1 MAKKTKAGT
10 GHQDI
15 DAMTKTQIKAYYKE
29 ICEFYLENGW
39 RDTLSHYALSPKQA
53 KEITAKV
60 RAKKDKAEAA
70 EKAKRKQ
77 AKAKKKA
84 AKAAAPKKKAAP
96 KKAAAPKKKA
106 AAKAETRKKTARKKP
121 GKTLSIPSNAGPD
134 EVLDFLLNY
143 RSSKKTNLDD
153 FITLDEV
160 IIDLTTQV
168 RAA

>member
-1 MAKKTKAGT
+1 MAKKKKAGA
-10 GHQDI
+10 GHQDV
-15 DAMTKTQIKAYYKE
+15 DGMTKAQIKAYYKE
-29 ICEFYLENGW
+29 ICDFYLEHGW
-39 RDTLSHYALSPKQA
+39 RDTLSQYALSPKQA

-77 AKAKKKA
+77 AKAKKKS

-96 KKAAAPKKKA
+96 KKVSAKKTPKKKA
-106 AAKAETRKKTARKKP
+106 APKARKSVKKAP
-121 GKTLSIPSNAGPD
+121 KIDSNAEPTD
-134 EVLDFLLNY
+134 VLDFLLSY
-143 RSSKKTNLDD
+143 RGKNQNGTPV
-153 FITLDEV
+153 TLDEV

>member
-1 MAKKTKAGT
+1 MAKKMEAGT

-15 DAMTKTQIKAYYKE
+15 DGMTKTQIKAYHAE

-77 AKAKKKA
+77 EKAKKKS

-96 KKAAAPKKKA
+96 KKAAAPKKK
-106 AAKAETRKKTARKKP
+106 KAIVKKTARKKP

-143 RSSKKTNLDD
+143 RSSKSVTNIDG
-153 FITLDEV
+153 FISLDEV

>member
-1 MAKKTKAGT
+1 MAKKTKSGT

-15 DAMTKTQIKAYYKE
+15 DAMTKAQLKDYHAE
-29 ICEFYLENGW
+29 ICAFYLEHGW

-77 AKAKKKA
+77 AKAKKKS

-96 KKAAAPKKKA
+96 KKAATPKKKA
-106 AAKAETRKKTARKKP
+106 ADKAETRKKTARKKP

-143 RSSKKTNLDD
+143 RGKNQSGPLV
-153 FITLDEV
+153 TLDQV
-160 IIDLTTQV
+160 IIDLATQV
-168 RAA
+168 RAAA